1 MYVLTCVCMCWYVCA
16 IVCIWRVKDNLP
28 EPIASIYMR
37 VPRMELRSSVKI
49 DDKNFYP
56 SEASC
61 WSLYTSL
68 REFDEMGQNN
78 QGNSVPLMVNW
89 GHLLPHP
96 PPSCFSTPGLAT
108 PLFSLSPSP
117 LLESAVLGLF
127 SYKLTLPHLFFFFFI
142 FFLVPRKGN

>member
-1 MYVLTCVCMCWYVCA
+1 
-16 IVCIWRVKDNLP
+16 
-28 EPIASIYMR
+28 
-37 VPRMELRSSVKI
+37 MELRSLVKI

-61 WSLYTSL
+61 SSLYTSL
-68 REFDEMGQNN
+68 WEFDEMGQNN

-127 SYKLTLPHLFFFFFI
+127 SYKLTLSHLFYL
-142 FFLVPRKGN
+142 FLSA